1 MGFRFDDGDGR
12 DVCSLIITSGND
24 DAADNSIDWERFQQ
38 FLLTHMNQKTANDR
52 LKTIKELYP
61 TKQIGVLFDFL
72 RDEYDK
78 EEQQRQAA
86 MSSSAAQK

>member
-1 MGFRFDDGDGR
+1 MSILSLYTLTNYDTPWMGFRFDDGDGR

-24 DAADNSIDWERFQQ
+24 DAADNSIDWEPLQQ

-61 TKQIGVLFDFL
+61 TKQIGVLFDFFV
-72 RDEYDK
+72 R
-78 EEQQRQAA
+78 
-86 MSSSAAQK
+86 